1 MAESWYQIRTGTGP
15 EAELWSLV
23 LLAVDIAH
31 RLRRGETAWE
41 IWCPESKVEAAE
53 YELTA
58 FENENAA
65 WPPVEIYSPALKTG
79 PLPVL
84 SAAALSVF
92 YAFTGP
98 WGGALSR
105 AGDVNRRAVIDH
117 GEWWRLVTGLTLH
130 ADINHLLGNITIGA
144 LVMYYLAQETGGGA
158 ACLLAVVVGAA
169 ANLCNTLF
177 QAESYQSLGF
187 STSVFAM
194 IGAMAGLRITR
205 GRGLKAALGPFGAGL
220 ALLAM
225 LGMGGR
231 HTDVGAHAWGLALG
245 VPAGIL
251 CRIIRNRPLAAPSW
265 LNWQILWGVNAM
277 LIVAG
282 AWYLAW
288 P

>member
-1 MAESWYQIRTGTGP
+1 MAESWRQIKIGTGP
-15 EAELWSLV
+15 EVELWSLV
-23 LLAVDIAH
+23 LLALDIDH
-31 RLRRGETAWE
+31 RLRRAETVWE
-41 IWCPESKVEAAE
+41 IWCPESKVLEAK
-53 YELTA
+53 YELAA
-58 FENENAA
+58 FEAENAA
-65 WPPVEIYSPALKTG
+65 WPPPEIYSPALKTG

-84 SAAALSVF
+84 SAAALAVF

-105 AGDVNRRAVIDH
+105 AGEVNRRAIIDH

-130 ADINHLLGNITIGA
+130 ADINHLLGNVIIGA
-144 LVMYYLAQETGGGA
+144 LVMYYLAQEIGGGA
-158 ACLLAVVVGAA
+158 ACLVAVVVGAA
-169 ANLCNTLF
+169 ANLFNTLL
-177 QAESYQSLGF
+177 QTDYYQSLGF

-194 IGAMAGLRITR
+194 IGAMAGLRIINWD
-205 GRGLKAALGPFGAGL
+205 RGLKAALGPLGAGL

-225 LGMGGR
+225 LGMGGK

-251 CRIIRNRPLAAPSW
+251 CRAVKNRPLAPSW
-265 LNWQILWGVNAM
+265 PNWQILWGLSAL
-277 LIVAG
+277 LIVVG

>member
-1 MAESWYQIRTGTGP
+1 MAEPWHQIRTGSGP
-15 EAELWSLV
+15 EVELWSLV
-23 LLAVDIAH
+23 LQAVDIDH
-31 RLRRGETAWE
+31 RLRRGEMEWE
-41 IWCPESKVEAAE
+41 LWCPESKVLEAE
-53 YELTA
+53 YELA
-58 FENENAA
+58 SFEVENAV
-65 WPPVEIYSPALKTG
+65 WPPSEIYSPALKTG

-84 SAAALSVF
+84 SAAALSIF

-105 AGDVNRRAVIDH
+105 AGDVNRQAILNH

-130 ADINHLLGNITIGA
+130 ADFNHLLGNVVIGA

-169 ANLCNTLF
+169 ANLCNTLL
-177 QAESYQSLGF
+177 QADYYQSLGF

-194 IGAMAGLRITR
+194 IGAMAGMRITNWD
-205 GRGLKAALGPFGAGL
+205 RGLKAALGPLGAGL

-251 CRIIRNRPLAAPSW
+251 CRVVRNRSSALSW
-265 LNWQILWGVNAM
+265 SGWQSLWGMCAL
-277 LIVAG
+277 LIVTG

>member
-1 MAESWYQIRTGTGP
+1 MAESWRQIKIGSGP

-23 LLAVDIAH
+23 LLAVDIDH
-31 RLRRGETAWE
+31 YLRQAETGWE
-41 IWCPESKVEAAE
+41 VWCPESKVEAAK

-58 FENENAA
+58 FEAENAA

-105 AGDVNRRAVIDH
+105 AGEVNRRAIIDH

-144 LVMYYLAQETGGGA
+144 LVMYYLAQEIGGGA

-169 ANLCNTLF
+169 ANLFNTLF
-177 QAESYQSLGF
+177 QAEYYQSLGF

-194 IGAMAGLRITR
+194 IGAMTGLRIKHR
-205 GRGLKAALGPFGAGL
+205 QRGLKAALGPLGAGL

-251 CRIIRNRPLAAPSW
+251 CRVIRNHPLVAAWSD
-265 LNWQILWGVNAM
+265 WQSLWGLSVL

-282 AWYLAW
+282 AWYMAW